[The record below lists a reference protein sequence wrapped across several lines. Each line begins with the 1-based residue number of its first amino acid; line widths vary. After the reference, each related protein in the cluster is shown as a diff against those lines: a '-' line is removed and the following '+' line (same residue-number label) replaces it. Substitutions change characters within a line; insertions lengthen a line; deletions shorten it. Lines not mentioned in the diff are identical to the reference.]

1 MKKILVCLLVI
12 AVAVGTFLVWRSD
25 EIERRHNR
33 VEITVDFDD
42 LTALAERANLTRHQ
56 MMAELKEMGVTAIGL
71 REASVDR
78 YRQEGLLTVQTG
90 GELLNAWRTVG
101 VKNEKLNELLA
112 AGKISPTAVYLTTE
126 KQELARRLAHKA
138 ELKLERP
145 VKIYAGDNT
154 YVVEITDTIK
164 RVEQLRIG
172 LDEQD
177 KASILSLGLRIVPRI
192 DNNFLNNA
200 EAVGETLAEFLTL
213 PKESLSAV
221 VFEGEE
227 VTGNDSF
234 LQLTAEMLKEAGVSF
249 GIIEYNPRQ
258 EGAQKLA
265 SLTGYRTVLVHSN
278 FPRENVHNI
287 VNAVQE
293 RRVRLLY
300 VRVDTNDP
308 AFYQKGTELIKA
320 VAQRL
325 EELGYT
331 TGPATAFA
339 TPKQGRIPILLMLL
353 GVAAAG
359 TMLLAEICGQYHKLL
374 WLVLAAGFLGLGGLF
389 VVFSHPFAL
398 QLSSILAAMLFSA
411 LAVVTQQLNRL
422 PDESLDTKAALRYAL
437 VTLLRTFVVLI
448 GGGMVVL
455 GLTSSPIFTSGVP
468 LFRGVKL
475 VHTLPLVLVAVISVK
490 TVLYGHVKKW
500 TVKEAVEM
508 LRELWEQPLVL
519 GYMLLLAVLAVVGY
533 IYVGRTGHTAGIP
546 VSNLEQKLRIILS
559 NVLFVRPRF
568 KEFLIGYPLAFVGL
582 VLAAKGYRKPL
593 TAALLTFGAIAA
605 VAVVNTFMHFTTPGY
620 NTLLRSFHGLWLGI
634 LFGLIY
640 TFCLYLLLR
649 LWKRVTK

>member
-1 MKKILVCLLVI
+1 MKKILTCLVI
-12 AVAVGTFLVWRSD
+12 IAVVTGAFLVWRSD
-25 EIERRHNR
+25 AIERRHNQ

-42 LTALAERANLTRHQ
+42 LTALAERANVTRHQ
-56 MMAELKEMGVTAIGL
+56 MLAELKKMGVTAIGL
-71 REASVDR
+71 REASVER

-90 GELLNAWRTVG
+90 GELLNAWRTIG
-101 VKNEKLNELLA
+101 VQNAKLNELLA
-112 AGKISPTAVYLTTE
+112 AGKVSPTAVYLTTE

-192 DNNFLNNA
+192 DNKFLNNA

-258 EGAQKLA
+258 EGSQKLA
-265 SLTGYRTVLVHSN
+265 SLTDYSTVLVHSN

-300 VRVDTNDP
+300 VRIDTNDP
-308 AFYQKGTELIKA
+308 AFYQKGMDLIAA

-339 TPKQGRIPILLMLL
+339 TPKQGRALILLMLL

-359 TMLLAEICGQYHKLL
+359 TLLLAEICGQYHQLL
-374 WLVLAAGFLGLGGLF
+374 WAVLSVGFLGLGGLF
-389 VVFSHPFAL
+389 VVFSHTFAL
-398 QLSSILAAMLFSA
+398 QLASILAAMIFSS

-422 PDESLDTKAALRYAL
+422 PEQNLPTKAAVRYAL
-437 VTLLRTFVVLI
+437 VTLVRTFVVLI
-448 GGGMVVL
+448 GGGLVVL
-455 GLTSSPIFTSGVP
+455 GLTSSPLFTSGVP

-475 VHTLPLVLVAVISVK
+475 VHLLPLVLIAVVSAK
-490 TVLYGHVKKW
+490 TVVYGHIKKW
-500 TVKEAVEM
+500 TVKEAMEM
-508 LRELWEQPLVL
+508 LRQIWQQPLVL
-519 GYMLLLAVLAVVGY
+519 GYMVVLAVLAVVGY

-546 VSNLEQKLRIILS
+546 VLDLEQKLRI
-559 NVLFVRPRF
+559 VLGNLLIVRPRF
-568 KEFLIGYPLAFVGL
+568 KEFLIGYPLAFLGL
-582 VLAAKGYRKPL
+582 VLAAKGYRKPI
-593 TAALLTFGAIAA
+593 TAALLTFGGIAA

-634 LFGLIY
+634 VFGLLY
-640 TFCLYLLLR
+640 TFGLYLLISLG
-649 LWKRVTK
+649 KRVTK